1 MVCLQKLKT
10 GDAIARLTLEE
21 EASRADLRRGGDI
34 VFGNVFDRDSTK
46 LCKL

>member
-1 MVCLQKLKT
+1 MS
-10 GDAIARLTLEE
+10 DAITRLTLEE

-34 VFGNVFDRDSTK
+34 VFNNVCDENSTK